1 VRIATF
7 NINNVNKRLTNL
19 LDWLKAAKPDVV
31 CLQELKAA
39 DTQFPRAE
47 IEKAGYRATWRGEKS
62 WNGVAILARGADP
75 IVTRTSLPGDPAD
88 DQSRY
93 IEAAVNGVLMASLY
107 APNGNPQPGPKF
119 TYKLAWMKRLAK
131 HAAEL
136 YASGA
141 PVVLA
146 GDYNVVPTDRDIYVT
161 KSYEKNAL
169 VQPQSRAHFQTLLD
183 QGWTDAI
190 RTLHPETPMYTFWD
204 YMRNRWPRDA
214 GLRLDHFLLSP
225 AAAKRLVAAGVDRD
239 VRGRANASDH
249 APAWIELAAGKKA
262 PPKAKPPTK
271 ASAPKTASIEK
282 PKPKKTAQRPL
293 LIVDGDS
300 FAHRSYHALP
310 KSIRGRG
317 GKSSGAIVGFANF
330 LMRLYKAEQ
339 PRAVFVAWDTLEEPT
354 YRHDAY
360 PAYQS
365 GREFDDALVEQLD
378 LLPEVVEAFGFVYA
392 KGAGYEAD
400 DFVAAAVASERRR
413 SGIALVASS
422 DRDIVQLA
430 SDTTTILYPQKGGE
444 MARIGPAQVR
454 ERYGVDPAQVPDFI
468 ALRGDPSD
476 KIPGARG
483 VGETGAANL
492 IQKYGSLEAIL
503 KDGRFPT
510 QADELRL
517 FREIATMNAKAPIP
531 KIPDQKPT
539 WSKAAALMRRWE
551 LNGVAGRIE
560 DLAAA
565 RD

>member
-1 VRIATF
+1 MRIATF

-19 LDWLKAAKPDVV
+19 LEWLKATKPDVV
-31 CLQELKAA
+31 CLQELKAP

-169 VQPQSRAHFQTLLD
+169 VQPQSRAQFQTLLD

-262 PPKAKPPTK
+262 PPKPKPPTK
-271 ASAPKTASIEK
+271 ASARKTASIEK

-413 SGIALVASS
+413 SGIALVASG
-422 DRDIVQLA
+422 DRDTFQLA